1 MNRVETVKQVKA
13 SRHTIG
19 IFYLV
24 NAQRLG
30 RRPAPLRSRTE
41 FSRRGVEEVGSTHAL
56 LRILVAETE
65 RPPDATPA
73 PKAK

>member
-1 MNRVETVKQVKA
+1 MIRVETLQTGQGFKA
-13 SRHTIG
+13 HDRHVLVVNPRTLG
-19 IFYLV
+19 PAACTFAFAHRIF
-24 NAQRLG
+24 A
-30 RRPAPLRSRTE
+30 A
-41 FSRRGVEEVGSTHAL
+41 GVEEVGSTHAL